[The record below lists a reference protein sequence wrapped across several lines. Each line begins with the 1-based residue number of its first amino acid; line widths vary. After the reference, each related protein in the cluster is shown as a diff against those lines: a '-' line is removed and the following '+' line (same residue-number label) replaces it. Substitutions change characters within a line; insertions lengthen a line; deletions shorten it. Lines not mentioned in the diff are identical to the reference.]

1 MFPIVYLTKE
11 EQDQIGDMATD
22 LTTYVEQMEA
32 KFITG
37 VESLDNWDN
46 FIKTIESMG
55 VKDYVKV
62 YQQAYDRWSDA

>member
-1 MFPIVYLTKE
+1 MT
-11 EQDQIGDMATD
+11 TD

-55 VKDYVKV
+55 VKDYEKV